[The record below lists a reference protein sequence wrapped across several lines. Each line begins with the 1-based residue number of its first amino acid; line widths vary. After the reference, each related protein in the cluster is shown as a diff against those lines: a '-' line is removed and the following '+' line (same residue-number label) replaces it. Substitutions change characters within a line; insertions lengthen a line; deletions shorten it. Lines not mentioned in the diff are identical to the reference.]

1 MTVSTTLHDQAV
13 ELLHALAGPTGIHA
27 STAQRANYRAVFARD
42 AVMAG
47 LAGVLADDATVIA
60 ALVRTLEELRAL
72 QGAEGQIASNYELR
86 DGNSPRVSFGTLAPR
101 IDSAA
106 WYVIGVAVAA
116 RAGALDA
123 AGYRESVAKTLRLLD
138 AIEYNGRHL
147 VYVPVGG
154 DWADEYVHDGYIL
167 YDQVLRVWALRLA
180 AAVFGDGPW
189 TDKAA
194 AIERTIER
202 TYWPA
207 DSGSAHKRVYPLA
220 AFSPAAMHD
229 RFDLAACA
237 LLAVANTAPQ
247 MARGAL
253 DWIVERF
260 LRRGKL
266 PPAFHPVIDENDPEW
281 PALRRYHL
289 HGFRNRPHEYH
300 NGGIWPI
307 WLGWLGVGFAR
318 MGREGDAA
326 RLADIVQA
334 RLSAI
339 PRFAFEEFLHG
350 VTNAPGGTPWMAYTA
365 AGVVLLEAARTPER
379 LAVLAT

>member
-1 MTVSTTLHDQAV
+1 MTVSTTLYDQAV
-13 ELLHALAGPTGIHA
+13 ELLRTLAGPHGIHA

-47 LAGVLADDATVIA
+47 IAGMLADDEVVIA
-60 ALVRTLEELRAL
+60 SLVRTLEELRAL
-72 QGAEGQIASNYELR
+72 QGAEGQIASNYER
-86 DGNSPRVSFGTLAPR
+86 REGAPTRVSFGTLAPR

-116 RAGALDA
+116 RAGAIDA
-123 AGYRESVAKTLRLLD
+123 AAYGASVAATLRLLD

-154 DWADEYVHDGYIL
+154 DWADEYVQDGYIL

-180 AAVFGDGPW
+180 AAQYERAAW
-189 TDKAA
+189 RDKAD

-207 DSGSAHKRVYPLA
+207 DLGSAHKRVYPLA
-220 AFSPAAMHD
+220 AFSPSAMHD

-237 LLAVANTAPQ
+237 LLAVSGTAPQ
-247 MARGAL
+247 MATAAL

-260 LRRGKL
+260 VRRGKL
-266 PPAFHPVIDENDPEW
+266 PPAFHPVIDETDPEW

-318 MGREGDAA
+318 MGREADATE
-326 RLADIVQA
+326 LADAVQA
-334 RLSAI
+334 RLASI
-339 PRFAFEEFLHG
+339 PRFAFEEYLHG
-350 VTNAPGGTPWMAYTA
+350 VTGRPGGTPWMAYSA
-365 AGVVLLEAARTPER
+365 AGVVLLEAARTHER
-379 LAVLAT
+379 LGVLVT

>member
-1 MTVSTTLHDQAV
+1 MTVATTLYDQAV
-13 ELLHALAGPTGIHA
+13 ELLHALAGAHGIHA

-47 LAGVLADDATVIA
+47 IAGLLADDPTVIA
-60 ALVRTLEELRAL
+60 SLVRTLEELRRL

-86 DGNSPRVSFGTLAPR
+86 DGGAPRVSFGTLAPR
-101 IDSAA
+101 IDSAT
-106 WYVIGVAVAA
+106 WYVIGVALAA

-123 AGYRESVAKTLRLLD
+123 AAYRESVSRTLRLLD

-147 VYVPVGG
+147 VYIPVRG

-180 AAVFGDGPW
+180 ADLYGEDAFHE
-189 TDKAA
+189 KAG

-202 TYWPA
+202 CYWPA
-207 DSGSAHKRVYPLA
+207 DLGSAHKRVYPLA

-237 LLAVANTAPQ
+237 LLAVSRTAPE
-247 MARGAL
+247 MARPAL
-253 DWIVERF
+253 DWIVDRF
-260 LRRGKL
+260 VGRGKL
-266 PPAFHPVIDENDPEW
+266 PPAFHPVIDEKDPEW

-307 WLGWLGVGFAR
+307 WLGWLGVGLAR
-318 MGREGDAA
+318 MGRDADAA

-334 RLSAI
+334 RMAAI
-339 PRFAFEEFLHG
+339 PRFAFEEYLHG
-350 VTNAPGGTPWMAYTA
+350 ATGAPGGTPWMAYTA
-365 AGVVLLEAARTPER
+365 AGVVLLESARSPER
-379 LAVLAT
+379 LALFAP

>member
-1 MTVSTTLHDQAV
+1 MTVTTTLHEQAV
-13 ELLHALAGPTGIHA
+13 ELLHALAGPHGIHA

-47 LAGVLADDATVIA
+47 IAGLLADDATVVA
-60 ALVRTLEELRAL
+60 SLVRTLEELRAL
-72 QGAEGQIASNYELR
+72 QGAEGQIASNYERR
-86 DGNSPRVSFGTLAPR
+86 DDGPPRVSFGTLAPR
-101 IDSAA
+101 IDSAS
-106 WYVIGVAVAA
+106 WYVIGVALAA

-123 AGYRESVAKTLRLLD
+123 AAYRESVRATLRLLD

-180 AAVFGDGPW
+180 ADVYGD
-189 TDKAA
+189 DAFRQKAE

-202 TYWPA
+202 CYWPA
-207 DSGSAHKRVYPLA
+207 DVGDTLGRGYPLA

-237 LLAVANTAPQ
+237 LLAASSTAPE
-247 MARGAL
+247 MARAAL
-253 DWIVERF
+253 DWIAERF
-260 LRRGKL
+260 LQRGKL

-307 WLGWLGVGFAR
+307 WLGWLAVGMAR
-318 MGREGDAA
+318 MGRDADAA

-334 RLSAI
+334 RLASI
-339 PRFAFEEFLHG
+339 RRFAFEEYLHG
-350 VTNAPGGTPWMAYTA
+350 VTGAPGGTPWMAYTA
-365 AGVVLLEAARTPER
+365 AGVVLLESARTPER
-379 LAVLAT
+379 LALLAP